1 MLVLASVG
9 TEGTSCPSPKGAR
22 NGRQR
27 RQEGQGKKQKAEREE
42 TKRQIK
48 KTTGEA
54 EAEDA
59 LANVRANGFNW
70 ESKGSRHRLA
80 DPARWQLPLSL

>member
-9 TEGTSCPSPKGAR
+9 TEGTSCPSPEGVR

-27 RQEGQGKKQKAEREE
+27 RQEGQGKKQKAERKE
-42 TKRQIK
+42 TKRQIERA
-48 KTTGEA
+48 TGEA

-59 LANVRANGFNW
+59 LADVRATGVN
-70 ESKGSRHRLA
+70 
-80 DPARWQLPLSL
+80 